1 MKKKAGN
8 LLTYFLALIITLGT
22 FVTTAMPITVSA
34 LGIPPATD
42 DSDVPG
48 IAGVAAAGKD
58 MTATGILA
66 LKDVFADKFLI
77 GTTLGTD
84 AHKLY
89 HYNAMTPEN
98 NTKPQSIWPNPS
110 GSPSTS
116 YRTTVT
122 NANNNGIY
130 TIGHALA
137 WHNQSSRWP
146 DRSADRPTWNAST
159 GLFTPLT
166 FYWSYNNADPSLSAN
181 EQLERYIST
190 MASVFT
196 PGQTYAFDA
205 WDVVNEMMR
214 DNPEHPE
221 DWRNALRRGF
231 MPMMRPS
238 NWYGSYAQG
247 GNGYDYVYD
256 ALKWARQYFPDTILN
271 INDFNDEELPNKAI
285 AIAELVKELNARYAK
300 EHPED
305 PRKLIEMIGIQGHY
319 NTRLDL
325 NNLEDNIQTYIETG
339 CQIEI
344 TELDVSIPKPSGATP
359 TTAQL
364 QEQAR
369 FYARLF
375 RLLNKYSDYIYRVS
389 WWGAADNAN
398 WRSGFHPMLFS
409 TTSGNTV
416 DGVNRGTPK
425 EAYWATIY
433 PELYLGIPVEPPKL
447 KSFNFGGDNIEV
459 GIIPKYDVNVPK
471 EISKIE
477 FGADNLVFDE
487 DVDVENIEISV
498 TLSNGGA
505 VSAGNPCVATVK
517 LRWKDSPNNDDN
529 TTTYKISFGYMSA
542 EWIRDWNYSDTGYRS
557 AVKVRFSDGESKLN
571 LRQEFTTLDDGEVIL
586 LNSKEFE
593 PLPKHGKG
601 TFAVATES
609 KLSDD
614 YLSTVQLSK
623 YVIDAETGLPFI
635 KTVVGHLGTPNY
647 VWKLNKDPLE
657 PGKTYIIVSSNSGL
671 ALTHEGRQSVEAADG
686 TTLTARG
693 YFGTEIVTEND
704 IITKTLVAENKI
716 ESPIQDHLR
725 FWLKPLKHPNPGEY
739 TEENGYIGFGLQSLV
754 HGGLIEPF
762 FIHRDATTTYPNTL
776 SIISNTHITHENLDR
791 GVWFNTPIDPVTGE
805 TTLFLYTP
813 GETEYYY
820 GLAGNQNG
828 FVAERIM
835 DINNP
840 GDIFKVKI
848 YEYVNIN
855 QIDDG
860 SVTAVIN
867 CPSIVNPRT
876 SFEVGVGLNNLDQNV
891 YAQDITLSY
900 NADVFEYMSAV
911 GVNNNIQI
919 VKEDYSNMGKVRFII
934 ANIGGLSD
942 NNNDVI
948 NVIFKVKDGVKDT
961 TGRIAIT
968 SANLGVA
975 PEGTVIEAAL
985 DSKNI
990 VIRDSQPGTD
1000 KTALITAI
1008 NNAQGLYDESVVG
1021 TEPGEYTQE
1030 AKDVLN
1036 TAINEAKDVRDD
1048 SSATQSE
1055 IDAAVI
1061 ALNNAVNTFKA
1072 AVIKSA
1078 DINNDGIIDVGDLA
1092 IVAYYYGNNSE
1103 GTDWDEAK
1111 IADVNG
1117 DNKIDIVDLAYVAS
1131 KILD

>member
-8 LLTYFLALIITLGT
+8 LLTCFLALIITLGT
-22 FVTTAMPITVSA
+22 FATAAMPITVSA

-42 DSDVPG
+42 DLDVPG
-48 IAGVAAAGKD
+48 LAGVAAAGKD
-58 MTATGILA
+58 MTATGILP
-66 LKDVFADKFLI
+66 LKDVFADYFLI

-110 GSPSTS
+110 GNPSTS
-116 YRTTVT
+116 YRNTVT

-137 WHNQSSRWP
+137 WHNQSNRWP
-146 DRSADRPTWNAST
+146 DRSADRPTWSEST

-166 FYWSYNNADPSLSAN
+166 FYWSYNNPDPSLSAN
-181 EQLERYIST
+181 AQLERYIST

-196 PGQTYAFDA
+196 PGEPYAFDA

-221 DWRNALRRGF
+221 DWRNALRQGF
-231 MPMMRPS
+231 LPMMRPS
-238 NWYGSYAQG
+238 SWYGSYAQG

-256 ALKWARQYFPDTILN
+256 AFRWARKYFPDTILN
-271 INDFNDEELPNKAI
+271 VNDFNDEELPNKAI
-285 AIAELVKELNARYAK
+285 AIAEMVKELNARYAK
-300 EHPED
+300 EYPED
-305 PRKLIEMIGIQGHY
+305 PRKLIEKIGIQGHY
-319 NTRLDL
+319 NTRMDL
-325 NNLEDNIQTYIETG
+325 NNLEENILIYIETG

-344 TELDVSIPKPSGATP
+344 TEVDVAIPKPSGSPP

-375 RLLNKYSDYIYRVS
+375 RLLKKYSDYIYRVS
-389 WWGAADNAN
+389 WWGAADNAS
-398 WRSGFHPMLFS
+398 WRSGYHPMLFS

-416 DGVNRGTPK
+416 NGVNRGTPK

-447 KSFNFGGDNIEV
+447 KSFNVLGENIEV

-471 EISKIE
+471 DISKIE

-487 DVDVENIEISV
+487 DVDVENIDISV

-505 VSAGNPCVATVK
+505 VSPGNPCEATVK
-517 LRWKDSPNNDDN
+517 LRWKDSPNNEDN
-529 TTTYKISFGYMSA
+529 TTTYKISFGHMSA
-542 EWIRDWNYSDTGYRS
+542 EWIKDWNYPDTGYRS
-557 AVKVRFSDGESKLN
+557 AVNVRFSDGETKLI
-571 LRQEFTTLDDGEVIL
+571 LRQEFTSLDDGEVVL

-609 KLSDD
+609 KLSDE

-623 YVIDAETGLPFI
+623 SVLEAETGLPFI
-635 KTVVGHLGTPNY
+635 KADIGHLGIPNF
-647 VWKLNKDPLE
+647 VWKLNKDPLQ

-671 ALTHEGRQSVEAADG
+671 ALTHEGRSSVQAADG
-686 TTLTARG
+686 TTSTARG

-704 IITKTLVAENKI
+704 IITKTLVAENKV
-716 ESPIQDHLR
+716 ESPIQDNIR
-725 FWLKPLKHPNPGEY
+725 FWLKPLKHPNPGKY
-739 TEENGYIGFGLQSLV
+739 TEENGYVGFGLQSLV
-754 HGGLIEPF
+754 HGGLIEPY

-776 SIISNTHITHENLDR
+776 SLISNNHITDEDLDR

-820 GLAGNQNG
+820 GLAGNHNG

-840 GDIFKVKI
+840 GDVFKVKI

-855 QIDDG
+855 QIEDD
-860 SVTAVIN
+860 SVTAQIT
-867 CPSIVNPRT
+867 CPSSVQPAAT
-876 SFEVGVGLNNLDQNV
+876 FEVGVGISNPDQDV
-891 YAQDITLSY
+891 YAQDIILTY
-900 NADVFEYMSAV
+900 DADVIEYMSAT
-911 GVNNNIQI
+911 GVNDNIKILQ
-919 VKEDYSNMGKVRFII
+919 EDTSTAGKVRLIA
-934 ANIGGLSD
+934 ANIGGLSETS
-942 NNNDVI
+942 NKIFNI
-948 NVIFKVKDGVKDT
+948 IFKVKAGVENT
-961 TGRIAIT
+961 TGNIAIT
-968 SANLGVA
+968 SAKLGVA

-985 DSKNI
+985 DSKSI
-990 VIRDSQPGTD
+990 VIGHTEPGVD
-1000 KTALITAI
+1000 RTALIEAI
-1008 NNAQGLYDESVVG
+1008 NNAQDLYDAAVVG
-1021 TEPGEYTQE
+1021 TEPGQYPQE
-1030 AKDVLN
+1030 AKDALYA
-1036 TAINEAKDVRDD
+1036 AINAAKAVKDD
-1048 SSATQSE
+1048 PSATQSQVDNAVTALNTAVQAFE
-1055 IDAAVI
+1055 AAV
-1061 ALNNAVNTFKA
+1061 N
-1072 AVIKSA
+1072 KSS
-1078 DINNDGIIDVGDLA
+1078 DINDDGITDVGDLA
-1092 IVAYYYGNNSE
+1092 IVAYYYGKDSTSE
-1103 GTDWDEAK
+1103 DWTTAK
-1111 IADVNG
+1111 IADMNG

-1131 KILD
+1131 KI